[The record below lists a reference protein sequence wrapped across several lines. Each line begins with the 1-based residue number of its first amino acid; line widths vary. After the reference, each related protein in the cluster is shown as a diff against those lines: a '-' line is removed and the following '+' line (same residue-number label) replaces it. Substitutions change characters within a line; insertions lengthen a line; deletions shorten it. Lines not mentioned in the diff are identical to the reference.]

1 METVWLKDSMAW
13 FHQLVVPFIDG
24 NCWVKGLDGMVSSAA
39 ALIVAGEEGG
49 KEREKESKSGSSSP
63 DPHMAASAVPM
74 ATLPASM
81 TTVAASDTKPAL
93 AEDLEKKQG
102 LWQ

>member
-1 METVWLKDSMAW
+1 MAW

-24 NCWVKGLDGMVSSAA
+24 NCWVKGLDGIVSSAA